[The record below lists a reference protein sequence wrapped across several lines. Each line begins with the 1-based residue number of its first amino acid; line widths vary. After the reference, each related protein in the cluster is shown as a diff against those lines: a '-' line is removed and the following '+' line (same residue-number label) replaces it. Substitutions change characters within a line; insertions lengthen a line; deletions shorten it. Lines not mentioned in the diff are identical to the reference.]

1 MKITS
6 LLSKLIVENSRF
18 QVLYDK
24 MVKAPQKKTEGD
36 KPAKGLMDFDVLKR
50 IIMADPTS
58 KAPENFD
65 IDGANVQD
73 MEKVK
78 VGNYTQWLL
87 KNFVKPVLDAEH
99 PLNTLDPKSPQYKT
113 ARKEFERLFL
123 EDLYK
128 QTERLEFYSK
138 AKQYLPLEKRDIGKL
153 SIADLFDI
161 FSNFQLPE
169 KKRIETEKKEAKKSR
184 EGFSHKGSEILYQGT
199 DWTLIKI
206 SDPGPA
212 GKDAA
217 IWYGGYKD
225 HRNGETEWCT
235 SSPGLQWFDRYI
247 AKGPL
252 YVVFPNDDKGEV
264 GKRTGLPKERYQFHF
279 QDAQFMDRDDHQI
292 NLVDFLNKKAPEL
305 KPLFK
310 HEFAKG
316 LTTKGGTK
324 VEIIYP
330 ESSAG
335 KFVALYGFED
345 LFKSLPKD
353 IKTLNIINKSKENIA
368 LDVPDEISQ
377 FKDLHTILLQNMVK
391 TVPES
396 IGNLPNL
403 AFISLPDNKDLE
415 SIPESIKN
423 LKNLTMLNLKNSNPN
438 VKIPESLKD
447 ILEDNGAGFY
457 SVL

>member
-24 MVKAPQKKTEGD
+24 MVKAPEKKTEGG
-36 KPAKGLMDFDVLKR
+36 KPAKGLMDFDILKR

-65 IDGANVQD
+65 LDGANVQD

-87 KNFVKPVLDAEH
+87 KNFVKPTLGADH
-99 PLNTLDPKSPQYKT
+99 PLTTLDPKSPQYKT

-128 QTERLEFYSK
+128 QTERLEFYTK

-184 EGFSHKGSEILYQGT
+184 EGFSHKGSEILYQGA

-225 HRNGETEWCT
+225 HRNGETDWCT
-235 SSPGLQWFDRYI
+235 SSPGLNWFDRYI
-247 AKGPL
+247 SKGPL

-368 LDVPDEISQ
+368 LDVPNEISQ